1 MSQFEMN
8 FSGGVNL
15 DCKKESEEP
24 DRYMILE

>member
-8 FSGGVNL
+8 FSGGVDL

-24 DRYMILE
+24 DRYMI